1 MDIAE
6 DRGRF
11 SDMLKEL
18 NIPYPNYGTAFT
30 VDEAVVVANK
40 VGYPVLVRPS

>member
-18 NIPYPNYGTAFT
+18 GIPYPITALLIILM
-30 VDEAVVVANK
+30 K
-40 VGYPVLVRPS
+40 LLK